1 VTGPV
6 TTQTVREPDPKAA
19 AARNPV
25 PLFVIGTLVVI
36 SAVIAALVI
45 FSSGDGSAPKP
56 AAVAP
61 VRAGQ
66 ASVSVGH
73 GDAPTKVVVYEDFAG
88 PRSREF
94 EIASRDFLRIEA
106 ARGSVQVEYQPFAP
120 GTGYSSDALQAWGGV
135 LSAGTPKQAL
145 AFHDV
150 LFDRQPS
157 SGSPTPSELVSWA
170 QDKGIDDQR
179 VHAAMAQP
187 DDALAATADQAAHSA
202 GASSPPL
209 VTLDGKALSA
219 ASPTALAD
227 ALQRRILAT
236 DQ

>member
-1 VTGPV
+1 MTA
-6 TTQTVREPDPKAA
+6 REPDPKAA

-45 FSSGDGSAPKP
+45 FSSGEGPADKP
-56 AAVAP
+56 VAAAP
-61 VRAGQ
+61 VRASDTSLTIGP
-66 ASVSVGH
+66 
-73 GDAPTKVVVYEDFAG
+73 GDAATKVVVYEDFAS
-88 PRSREF
+88 PQSREF

-106 ARGSVQVEYQPFAP
+106 AAGGVQVEYRPFARDSD
-120 GTGYSSDALQAWGGV
+120 YSADALQAWGGV
-135 LSAGTPKQAL
+135 LGAGTPKQAL

-157 SGSPTPSELVSWA
+157 SGTPTPSELVTWA
-170 QDKGIDDQR
+170 EDKGITSQR

-187 DDALAATADQAAHSA
+187 AEELAAAAEQAARAA
-202 GASSPPL
+202 GATSPPY
-209 VTLDGKALSA
+209 VTVDGNALSA

-236 DQ
+236 DD